1 MNSKKQH
8 LIDVFIDT
16 ENRVNN
22 GEYNK
27 DLKCVLKI
35 FDKTLVKDPL
45 FKVTNANGSITVKN
59 IDCIEAARQLSL
71 KGKTCMLNMA
81 SYKKPGGGVRSGA
94 MAQEEELS
102 RCSNL
107 VFGLN
112 PHFYPL
118 GLNSYLY
125 TENVTFFKDRY
136 YQIVDSF
143 DCDIITI
150 AAVNLNHNIGT
161 KEYHDLTDE
170 KIKSMIYEPYLHGC
184 HNLVLSAFGCGVFR
198 NDPEYISIVFD
209 RYVPLMKSLY
219 DNVVFAILNDHNSV
233 ANNYSIFEKNLG

>member
-1 MNSKKQH
+1 MSKRQH

-45 FKVTNANGSITVKN
+45 FKITNTNGSITVQN

-102 RCSNL
+102 RRSNL

-112 PHFYPL
+112 SHFYPL

-125 TENVTFFKDRY
+125 TQNVTFFKDRY

-150 AAVNLNHNIGT
+150 AAVNLNHNI
-161 KEYHDLTDE
+161 
-170 KIKSMIYEPYLHGC
+170 
-184 HNLVLSAFGCGVFR
+184 
-198 NDPEYISIVFD
+198 
-209 RYVPLMKSLY
+209 
-219 DNVVFAILNDHNSV
+219 
-233 ANNYSIFEKNLG
+233 

>member
-1 MNSKKQH
+1 MSRKQH

-27 DLKCVLKI
+27 DLKNVLKI
-35 FDKTLVKDPL
+35 FDKTLIKTPL
-45 FKVTNANGSITVKN
+45 FKINNSNGIISVQN
-59 IDCIEAARQLSL
+59 IDCIEAARELSL

-102 RCSNL
+102 RRSNL

-112 PHFYPL
+112 PNYYPL
-118 GLNSYLY
+118 DMNNFIY
-125 TENVTFFKDRY
+125 THDVTFFKDNH
-136 YQIVDSF
+136 YQIIDSF
-143 DCDIITI
+143 NCDVITV
-150 AAVNLNHNIGT
+150 AAINLNHDIDSRT
-161 KEYHDLTDE
+161 YHDLTEE
-170 KIKSMIYEPYLHGC
+170 KIKSMIYEPYLHNC
-184 HNLVLSAFGCGVFR
+184 RNLVLSAFGCGVFR
-198 NDPEYISIVFD
+198 NDPEYISIVFE
-209 RYVPLMKSLY
+209 RHIPLMKSLY

-233 ANNYSIFEKNLG
+233 ANNFSIFEKNLG

>member
-1 MNSKKQH
+1 MSKKQH
-8 LIDVFIDT
+8 LIDVFIDS

-45 FKVTNANGSITVKN
+45 FKVTNANGSITVQN

-102 RCSNL
+102 RRSNL

-112 PHFYPL
+112 SHFYPL

-125 TENVTFFKDRY
+125 TQNVTFFKDRY

-184 HNLVLSAFGCGVFR
+184 RNLVLSAFGCGVFR

>member
-1 MNSKKQH
+1 MSKKHH

-27 DLKCVLKI
+27 YLKCTLKI
-35 FDKTLVKDPL
+35 FDKTLVKSPM
-45 FKVTNANGSITVKN
+45 FKVTNSDGIISVQN
-59 IDCIEAARQLSL
+59 IDCIEAAHQLSL
-71 KGKTCMLNMA
+71 QDKTCILNMA

-102 RCSNL
+102 RRSNL

-112 PHFYPL
+112 SHFYPL
-118 GLNSYLY
+118 GMNSYLY
-125 TENVTFFKDRY
+125 TEGVTFFKDNH
-136 YQIVDSF
+136 YQIIDSF
-143 DCDIITI
+143 DCDVITI
-150 AAVNLNHNIGT
+150 AAINLNHDIDSRT
-161 KEYHDLTDE
+161 YHELTEE

-184 HNLVLSAFGCGVFR
+184 RNLVLSAFGCGVFR
-198 NDPEYISIVFD
+198 NDPEYISIVFE
-209 RYVPLMKSLY
+209 RHIPLMKSLY

-233 ANNYSIFEKNLG
+233 ANNFSIFEKNLG